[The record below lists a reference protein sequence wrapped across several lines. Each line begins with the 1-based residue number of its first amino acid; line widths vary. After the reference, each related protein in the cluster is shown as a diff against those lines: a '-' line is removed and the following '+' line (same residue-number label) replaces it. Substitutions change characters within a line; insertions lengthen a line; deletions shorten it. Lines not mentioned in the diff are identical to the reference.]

1 MNFMFQRL
9 LRTTSSEIYAIYTDE
24 DEDDVGRIDLHYTSK
39 GTVKGLLTLEEERT
53 DEEVQALMQTID
65 DDIVS
70 MADLDQGD
78 FEVMVVTIS
87 QVRAFGKQVK
97 GNE

>member
-9 LRTTSSEIYAIYTDE
+9 LRTTSSEIYAIYTD
-24 DEDDVGRIDLHYTSK
+24 DDNDDVGRIDLHYTNK

-53 DEEVQALMQTID
+53 DEEVQALLKTID

-78 FEVMVVTIS
+78 FEVIVVTIS
-87 QVRAFGKQVK
+87 RVRAFGKQVK
-97 GNE
+97 GDE

>member
-1 MNFMFQRL
+1 MAEEKRL
-9 LRTTSSEIYAIYTDE
+9 
-24 DEDDVGRIDLHYTSK
+24 
-39 GTVKGLLTLEEERT
+39 GTVKGLLTLAEERT

-87 QVRAFGKQVK
+87 QVRAFGKQVE
-97 GNE
+97 GDE